1 MDQPWINMDQRGSS
15 VLQLPPWRFCHA
27 LSPFSVQTHG
37 SCVMRSA
44 LSPFSVESVQRP
56 LTWHASTR
64 HAPRVMLHASCS
76 TRHDSTRHAPRVM
89 LHASCSTRHDSTR
102 HAPRVHVLTHAP
114 RPDSCV
120 HASTHSAAPFSRSI
134 QPLHSAAPFSPRGGI
149 SHRLY
154 PLGQCPINAL
164 NFAPLS
170 YTA

>member
-1 MDQPWINMDQRGSS
+1 MIHDYGSTMDQPWINMDQRGSS

-56 LTWHASTR
+56 LTWHA
-64 HAPRVMLHASCS
+64 
-76 TRHDSTRHAPRVM
+76 STRHAPRVM